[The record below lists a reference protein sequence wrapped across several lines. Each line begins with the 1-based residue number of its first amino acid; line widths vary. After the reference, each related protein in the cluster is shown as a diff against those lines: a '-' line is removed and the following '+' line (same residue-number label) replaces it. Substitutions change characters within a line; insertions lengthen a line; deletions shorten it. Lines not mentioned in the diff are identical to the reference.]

1 MQFDCTLIQL
11 KKRIISYFF
20 ADVVNTVLYLVR
32 LHQLNLVTVPE
43 HVSTNLH
50 ARFKR
55 IQTLTR
61 EYVAKLR
68 IHLLILETILFHQYK

>member
-32 LHQLNLVTVPE
+32 LHQLNLVTVP
-43 HVSTNLH
+43 
-50 ARFKR
+50 
-55 IQTLTR
+55 
-61 EYVAKLR
+61 
-68 IHLLILETILFHQYK
+68 LLKTVNVLLFSGNSSSPSSR

>member
-43 HVSTNLH
+43 QHV
-50 ARFKR
+50 
-55 IQTLTR
+55 
-61 EYVAKLR
+61 
-68 IHLLILETILFHQYK
+68 LFSDNTYYNIGPIKFAFCKINH